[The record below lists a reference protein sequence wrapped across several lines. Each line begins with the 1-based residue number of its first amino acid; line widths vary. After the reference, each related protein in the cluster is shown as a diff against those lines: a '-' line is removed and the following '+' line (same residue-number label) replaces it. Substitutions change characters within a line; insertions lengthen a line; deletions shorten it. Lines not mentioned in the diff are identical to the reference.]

1 MKHLKKSKQ
10 ACMLEFIIARC
21 LFPISLILC
30 LQTENTQ
37 SCILVYLHVPDS
49 FMLITLTYIIIN
61 YFYGIGC
68 QILVIYIIH
77 SIKG

>member
-49 FMLITLTYIIIN
+49 FMLITLTCIIIN
-61 YFYGIGC
+61 YFDGIGC

>member
-1 MKHLKKSKQ
+1 MKHLKKSKE
-10 ACMLEFIIARC
+10 ACMLEFILARC

-37 SCILVYLHVPDS
+37 SCVLVYLHVPDS
-49 FMLITLTYIIIN
+49 SMLINLTCIIIN

-68 QILVIYIIH
+68 QILVINIIH